1 MTRRARPGVAP
12 GRGVGSVQF
21 VAVLAFL
28 ALTAAACGATLQ
40 TLPAGPG
47 APAAD
52 ARPAFDAAVA
62 ACRRVTSM
70 SAELSVRGIAGGQRL
85 RGRVLAGLAA
95 PASVVLDAA
104 APFGASL
111 FIYAAREGEATL
123 LLPRDRRV
131 LERGDP
137 AAVLEAVTG
146 VPLDAA
152 ALRQT
157 LTGCAPDPGGSGRSY
172 GTDWRAI
179 PLAGGDAF
187 VRRQGASPWRLVAV
201 VQHGGGGG
209 SPAWRADYS
218 DFADDLPRRVRLSG
232 GDAGRRFDLQLALS
246 QVELNPV
253 LDAKVF
259 TLAVPASMAPITIE
273 ELRRSGPMA
282 EATP

>member
-1 MTRRARPGVAP
+1 MRLPRPGVA
-12 GRGVGSVQF
+12 
-21 VAVLAFL
+21 LIAFA
-28 ALTAAACGATLQ
+28 ALTATACGAALQ

-52 ARPAFDAAVA
+52 ARAAFDDAVA

-70 SAELSVRGIAGGQRL
+70 SAELSVRGVAAGQRL
-85 RGRVLAGLAA
+85 RGRVLAGLAS

-111 FIYAAREGEATL
+111 FIYAARDGEATL

-152 ALRQT
+152 ALRRT
-157 LTGCAPDPGGSGRSY
+157 LTGCAPDAAGGGRSY
-172 GTDWRAI
+172 GADWRAV
-179 PLAGGDAF
+179 PVDGGDAF
-187 VRRQGASPWRLVAV
+187 VRRQGAATWRLVAV
-201 VQHGGGGG
+201 VQRGDGGRRAG
-209 SPAWRADYS
+209 WRADYS
-218 DFADDLPRRVRLSG
+218 DYISDLPRSVRLSG
-232 GDAGRRFDLQLALS
+232 GDDGRGFDVRLALS
-246 QVELNPV
+246 QVEVNPV
-253 LDAKVF
+253 LGPTVF
-259 TLAVPASMAPITIE
+259 TLNVPASMTPITID
-273 ELRRSGPMA
+273 ELRRSGPLA